1 MHSAMKKTLKNLIV
15 SRINEWTEP
24 DIYALSLF
32 VYDENDNPCKPTV
45 TLGYNTERQYRESL
59 PHAYDEAEARWNYA
73 FWLQNDFLCFGTGET
88 AASVREW
95 LVKKKLPFYEDDD
108 PAWDD
113 DLTYTR
119 TAYITGEF
127 VRELVSMVKQIH
139 KEKVLTEKF
148 GKELPII
155 IHELEYYPE
164 IAQQNVKANGDLID
178 GSFLAFCGM
187 K

>member
-1 MHSAMKKTLKNLIV
+1 MKKTLKNLIV

-59 PHAYDEAEARWNYA
+59 PRAYDEAEARWNYA

-127 VRELVSMVKQIH
+127 VRELVSIVKQIH
-139 KEKVLTEKF
+139 KEKVL
-148 GKELPII
+148 PIRKI
-155 IHELEYYPE
+155 NYL
-164 IAQQNVKANGDLID
+164 L
-178 GSFLAFCGM
+178 
-187 K
+187 